1 MFSALASQCLNI
13 SLVSS
18 CRFMSYSGKIEV
30 HCHFY
35 LHLTDCLLAFGQH
48 RLDII
53 SAPVYQSLLLVSLLP
68 PVTFEGGFLQDLLLR
83 DLTSAGLFSFRHAF
97 ICLSHL
103 FPWLQLLPPSFAGV
117 QTLLAGELG

>member
-68 PVTFEGGFLQDLLLR
+68 PVTFLGGRGSSSRICFCVTSRLLFCSPFGMLLFVCLIYSHGFSCYLLVLQVYK
-83 DLTSAGLFSFRHAF
+83 
-97 ICLSHL
+97 
-103 FPWLQLLPPSFAGV
+103 PS
-117 QTLLAGELG
+117 